1 MIDNVQDVMTKYAIE
16 TEIQRLNL
24 QLQTLRNN
32 DALRNMKQIMSVK
45 ARLDE
50 LRGSLNELG

>member
-1 MIDNVQDVMTKYAIE
+1 MTSDVKEVMTKYAIQ

-50 LRGSLNELG
+50 LTESLNELE